1 MPTLDGDMPLNCST
15 LYSWRLTLGTCL
27 ELAHQ
32 RDEIVDILDFLE
44 TIDRIS
50 DLVRALA

>member
-44 TIDRIS
+44 MLDRI
-50 DLVRALA
+50 RNFICTLA